1 MNDLDEKINTKKM
14 ISNRKSN
21 IGPGTVTIGNIPNF
35 DDTPAEKKKK
45 IVQPG
50 NNKKYENKDDSIFT
64 DQKVERIEE
73 DIKGKKSSQH
83 HDIDCVEFLD
93 TLNFDNAAV
102 DDDYFNYLDQKYRH
116 NACQRIANAL

>member
-1 MNDLDEKINTKKM
+1 MNDLDGKINTKK
-14 ISNRKSN
+14 IISN

-35 DDTPAEKKKK
+35 DDIPAEQKKTK

-64 DQKVERIEE
+64 DQKVERREE
-73 DIKGKKSSQH
+73 DIKGKKTSQH

-93 TLNFDNAAV
+93 TLNFDDAAV
-102 DDDYFNYLDQKYRH
+102 DDDYINYLDQT
-116 NACQRIANAL
+116 L